1 MHRVIRSETPRSTGL
16 ALSYP
21 RHTPARIA
29 ASEARIVELLA
40 VREVHSQQRNT
51 TKVRNLNVQ
60 IEGLR
65 RWLRVAQATA

>member
-1 MHRVIRSETPRSTGL
+1 MSS
-16 ALSYP
+16 P

-51 TKVRNLNVQ
+51 MKVRNLNVQ

-65 RWLRVAQATA
+65 RWVRVARATA